1 MGIIK
6 GDYME
11 DYGYGKAYGKVILIG
26 EHSVV
31 YHKPAI
37 ALPLKNLKVETYI
50 TKSTEDITVDS
61 IFYQGFLKDAPNLEG
76 IKVLVLETHLFL
88 NRKPEKIHIK
98 IDSKVPE
105 KRGLGSSAAVS
116 VSVVR
121 ALFNYYKEELTLE
134 TLKKLAHQAEI
145 IHHIDPS
152 GLDAETV
159 LSEEAI
165 FFVKHKT
172 IEKIEVNLNG
182 ILVVAD
188 TGVHGH
194 TKDAVSNVKKLL
206 VEDEMKVRNA
216 MDQLEDL
223 TQQAKTFIQTDELE
237 KLGSIMTKAHH
248 ILDELEVSDQTLND
262 LVNLALKNQALGAK
276 LTGGGKGGSM
286 IALMRNMEEALKLKD
301 VFHNYGLKNVWL
313 HHLKGE

>member
-1 MGIIK
+1 MSIIK

-11 DYGYGKAYGKVILIG
+11 SYGYGKAYGKVILIG

-37 ALPLKNLKVETYI
+37 ALPLKDLKVETYI
-50 TKSTEDITVDS
+50 TKSNEDITIDS
-61 IFYQGFLKDAPNLEG
+61 IFYQGFLKNASNLEG
-76 IKVLVLETHLFL
+76 IKALVLATHLFL
-88 NRKPEKIHIK
+88 NKKPEKIHIK

-121 ALFNYYKEELTLE
+121 ALFDYYKEKLTLE
-134 TLKKLAHQAEI
+134 TLKKLTHQAEI

-165 FFVKHKT
+165 FFVKYQA
-172 IEKIEVNLNG
+172 IEKIEVKLNG
-182 ILVVAD
+182 VLLVAD
-188 TGVHGH
+188 TGIHGH

-206 VEDEMKVRNA
+206 TENEPKVRSY
-216 MDQLEDL
+216 M
-223 TQQAKTFIQTDELE
+223 DELE
-237 KLGSIMTKAHH
+237 NLTLQAKMFIKTQEIEKLGKTLTKAHQ
-248 ILDELEVSDQTLND
+248 ILDKLEISNQTLND
-262 LVNLALKNQALGAK
+262 LVDLALKNHALGAK

-286 IALMRNMEEALKLKD
+286 IALMRSKEDALKLKD
-301 VFHNYGLKNVWL
+301 IFHDYGLKNVWL
-313 HHLKGE
+313 HNLKGE